1 MTAEAFNKIAGGL
14 KEAIAGGTAP
24 EIARR
29 LSRAQREAVMAW
41 DPCNDEIMRS
51 LEPIGLSTFQLGVWH
66 FTEAGLAVRS
76 IIEQEG
82 GK

>member
-1 MTAEAFNKIAGGL
+1 M
-14 KEAIAGGTAP
+14 TAP

-29 LSRAQREAVMAW
+29 LSRAQREAVTRGRHEPTKAFTSNW
-41 DPCNDEIMRS
+41 GTAKC
-51 LEPIGLSTFQLGVWH
+51 LERKGL
-66 FTEAGLAVRS
+66 TEYPGYVADLTPLGLAVRS